1 MARKTM
7 EDDWA
12 QSIGACGACPN
23 AAAGGCSKVNEW
35 MRIAGLDPEKA
46 QQALTRRVESQQ
58 TDTLDITG
66 KATG

>member
-1 MARKTM
+1 MAPKTM

-12 QSIGACGACPN
+12 RSIGACGACPN
-23 AAAGGCSKVNEW
+23 AAEGACSKVNEW
-35 MRIAGLDPEKA
+35 MRAAGLNPEKA

-58 TDTLDITG
+58 SDLPDITG